1 MWLADEDTNSI
12 LTDNT
17 NRAGKKVDKSSPSPL
32 PRDLSE
38 HIPLIVTTN
47 IRVTTLLCRCN
58 NKYLDIIWKLH
69 CYNLFALLQ
78 QLCVEIILLQL
89 LNVVTVLI
97 HRITCICY
105 NIFLKCCNNGVFY
118 YKLWR
123 RPKKNPWCDIFLKRK
138 SYKDRLDFAPSS
150 DFAISSLNCQN
161 ARKLFQLH

>member
-1 MWLADEDTNSI
+1 M
-12 LTDNT
+12 
-17 NRAGKKVDKSSPSPL
+17 SPYPF

-89 LNVVTVLI
+89 LNVVTVLL
-97 HRITCICY
+97 HRIPCICY
-105 NIFLKCCNNGVFY
+105 NIFLKRCNNGVFY
-118 YKLWR
+118 CYSYNYKLWT
-123 RPKKNPWCDIFLKRK
+123 RPSWHPLSSNMMPKCPVTHHLHRHKTQPQPT
-138 SYKDRLDFAPSS
+138 SYDHFSTRYKPNMLMSS
-150 DFAISSLNCQN
+150 T
-161 ARKLFQLH
+161 FQYPNDNSPTSF

>member
-17 NRAGKKVDKSSPSPL
+17 NRAGKKVDKCPPPPL

-47 IRVTTLLCRCN
+47 IRITTLLCRCN

-69 CYNLFALLQ
+69 CYNLSALLQ

-89 LNVVTVLI
+89 LNVVTVF
-97 HRITCICY
+97 ITTY
-105 NIFLKCCNNGVFY
+105 
-118 YKLWR
+118 
-123 RPKKNPWCDIFLKRK
+123 
-138 SYKDRLDFAPSS
+138 
-150 DFAISSLNCQN
+150 SLNVVTMEYFIVTITITSFTHAHLSINQI
-161 ARKLFQLH
+161 RVGIRGKRR